1 MNKDRFIALV
11 KNPALLKAED
21 APFLE
26 ELLHEFPYF
35 QSAHL
40 LAARCYKISDSIHL
54 QKQIKK
60 AAAHITDRK
69 VLYHLIEN
77 FQATIQV
84 VPEPIDTPIE
94 SVGVKE
100 SSKVGDQKEN
110 FELVLEQTVEHA
122 APLAEE
128 FNEKNNTGEPFVEI
142 AAAPTSELVE
152 ISLQESTFTEVVA
165 ESKAESEAKIEVS
178 TDESS
183 NQHQIIET
191 RQELHL
197 EAEIPLENEIKL
209 AIAESLFLKEFEQN
223 ITERIENE
231 EDRPQNSSVKQEIQ
245 PEIAEKEQIQKE
257 INTTEENNER
267 QTEFVAWLKKLQ
279 IQPYEPEK
287 RVAPKP
293 VNEGEKLI
301 EAFMEKPIQ
310 RAKPIKQEFYSP
322 VNMAKQS
329 VTDNDFFVTETLAK
343 IYIKQGNLTKA
354 IKVYQNLSLKNPE
367 KNTFFAAQIKILKE
381 QLHNKS
387 GK

>member
-11 KNPALLKAED
+11 NNPALLKAED

-26 ELLHEFPYF
+26 ELLNEYPYF

-40 LAARCYKISDSIHL
+40 LAARCYKITDSIHL

-60 AAAHITDRK
+60 AAAHITDRR
-69 VLYHLIEN
+69 VLYNLIEN
-77 FQATIQV
+77 FQIAIPV
-84 VPEPIDTPIE
+84 EPDEKVSTIE
-94 SVGVKE
+94 SVKAPE
-100 SSKVGDQKEN
+100 WIEPAPLKEN
-110 FELVLEQTVEHA
+110 LEVVVEQTLEPLTAIQEELLVANGIVE
-122 APLAEE
+122 P
-128 FNEKNNTGEPFVEI
+128 
-142 AAAPTSELVE
+142 ELIE
-152 ISLQESTFTEVVA
+152 ISNQETNLEVEAIATIDEV
-165 ESKAESEAKIEVS
+165 ESKSDNHTIHDTEYQPTLEKTE
-178 TDESS
+178 EK
-183 NQHQIIET
+183 
-191 RQELHL
+191 LHF

-209 AIAESLFLKEFEQN
+209 ALAETLYLKEFEL
-223 ITERIENE
+223 IATEKVEKTAESQIESSEKVENE
-231 EDRPQNSSVKQEIQ
+231 
-245 PEIAEKEQIQKE
+245 PEIVKEEGVEEE
-257 INTTEENNER
+257 ITKSQENNES
-267 QTEFVAWLKKLQ
+267 QTAFVAWLKKLQ
-279 IQPYEPEK
+279 MQPVKQEN
-287 RVAPKP
+287 RLAPKP
-293 VNEGEKLI
+293 TNEGEKLI

-310 RAKPIKQEFYSP
+310 RAKPVKQEFYSP